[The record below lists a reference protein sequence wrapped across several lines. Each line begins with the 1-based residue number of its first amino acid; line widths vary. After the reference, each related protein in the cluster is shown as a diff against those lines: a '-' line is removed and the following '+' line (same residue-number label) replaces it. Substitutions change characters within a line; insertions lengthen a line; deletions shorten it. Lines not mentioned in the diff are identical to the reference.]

1 MSTDNRG
8 HESRIA
14 LSLHYAT
21 AGTTD
26 RTAEVFGQSPYNYW
40 LPAYRTP

>member
-1 MSTDNRG
+1 MSTDNQR

-21 AGTTD
+21 SRTTD
-26 RTAEVFGQSPYNYW
+26 RTAEVFGQSPYNHW